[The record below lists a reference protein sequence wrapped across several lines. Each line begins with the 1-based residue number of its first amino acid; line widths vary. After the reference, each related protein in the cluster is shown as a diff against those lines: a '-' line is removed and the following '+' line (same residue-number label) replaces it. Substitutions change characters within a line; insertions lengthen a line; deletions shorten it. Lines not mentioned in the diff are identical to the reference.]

1 MSDVAEG
8 APRRASVVVVGA
20 GIWGLCTAFH
30 LRRLG
35 VADVVVLEQF
45 EAGHRRASSHGASRI
60 TRSTYEDPRYVA
72 WMLEAHGVE
81 WPRLEAAVGR
91 TLLHRMDGCFFGP
104 AGGSVEAYV
113 AAVRAVGADVDEVTP
128 REAGARYAA
137 LRFDPGD
144 RVLLDRT
151 GGLIAAADTLDG
163 LRALLPDGTIRWSW
177 PVTHIEAAG
186 DGVLVGGPRG
196 EVSAEAV
203 VVTAGAWAARLLPE
217 ASLPLRPVR
226 QTVAYYEP
234 CEATRPGALPVWA
247 YLGAA
252 KGEMLY
258 GLPAF
263 GAEGVKVA
271 RYLVDGDDDPD
282 GLAAPSHV
290 EAQVVDDF
298 VAARMPVLRGSS
310 RRLDTCLFA
319 MAPGNDFILRRAP
332 HSQRVV
338 IGAGGSG
345 HGFKFGPLVGR
356 MLAELATA

>member
-1 MSDVAEG
+1 MSAATER
-8 APRRASVVVVGA
+8 ATRRASVVVVGA
-20 GIWGLCTAFH
+20 GIWGLCTAYH
-30 LRRLG
+30 LRRMG

-72 WMLEAHGVE
+72 WMIEAHDVE
-81 WPRLEAAVGR
+81 WPRLEAAVGCA
-91 TLLHRMDGCFFGP
+91 LLHRMDGCFFGP

-113 AAVRAVGADVDEVTP
+113 AAVRAVGADVDEIAP
-128 REAGARYAA
+128 RAAAARYPA
-137 LRFDPGD
+137 LRFDLGD
-144 RVLLDRT
+144 RVLLDHT
-151 GGLIAAADTLDG
+151 GGLIAAADTMDG
-163 LRALLPDGTIRWSW
+163 LRGLLPAEALRWDW

-186 DGVLVGGPRG
+186 DGVIVAGPRG
-196 EVSAEAV
+196 EVRAEAV

-217 ASLPLRPVR
+217 AGLPLRPVR
-226 QTVAYYEP
+226 QTVAYYEA
-234 CEATRPGALPVWA
+234 CETTQPGALPVWA

-271 RYLVDGDDDPD
+271 RYLIDGDDDPD
-282 GLAAPSHV
+282 VLGAPSHV
-290 EAQVVDDF
+290 EARVVEEF
-298 VAARMPVLRGSS
+298 VAS
-310 RRLDTCLFA
+310 RLPALDGRPRRFDTCLFT
-319 MAPGNDFILRRAP
+319 MAPDNDFILRRAP
-332 HSQRVV
+332 HSARIV

-356 MLAELATA
+356 MLAELATT